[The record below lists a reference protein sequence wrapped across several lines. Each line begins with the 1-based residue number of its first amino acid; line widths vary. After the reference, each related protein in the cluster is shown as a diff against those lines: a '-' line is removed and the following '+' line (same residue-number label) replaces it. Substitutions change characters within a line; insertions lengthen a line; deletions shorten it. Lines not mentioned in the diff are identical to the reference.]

1 MLCANCLY
9 SRLLFI
15 VKMLAEEWSD
25 GFRSLFNHE
34 FFYQFIIY
42 TPTTSQKEFF
52 WQLIIKDLSNRTN
65 KLKIKNN

>member
-9 SRLLFI
+9 SHLLFT

-25 GFRSLFNHE
+25 GFRFLFNHE

-52 WQLIIKDLSNRTN
+52 DSL
-65 KLKIKNN
+65 

>member
-34 FFYQFIIY
+34 FFCMIYNIQF
-42 TPTTSQKEFF
+42 
-52 WQLIIKDLSNRTN
+52 TN
-65 KLKIKNN
+65 VGNIFINETGQ